1 MLRRGVTLVELLV
14 SVGIIAMLIALL
26 LPAVQSARESSRRL
40 QCQTRIRQSL
50 IATHAHHDA
59 KRSLPSLYG
68 GLSPPYSLSRL
79 DQWHRHS
86 WRVPL
91 LPFLEMSQLWEQV
104 RWDLCATAFENTS
117 VAQTLVSEFVC
128 PSGGDPST
136 KVVARRR
143 NAEDPLILGDE
154 FNVARSDY
162 DAAAGVLIESPVVR
176 AGKLPASPFGG
187 FVLYGVW
194 GHPDFE
200 GEQALL
206 GRIVRYH
213 PGSFGAVT
221 GGLSHTVAI
230 VEHAG
235 KPTEWARGQIKD
247 AQGEYPGQ
255 HGWSAS
261 DANFWQINWLGIGVN
276 ECNYRG
282 MYSFHP
288 VGANIGMADG
298 SVRFLA
304 DTTSFDAIVGLYG
317 GSVEGLPERQ

>member
-40 QCQTRIRQSL
+40 QCQTRIRQTL
-50 IATHAHHDA
+50 TATHAHHDA

-68 GLSPPYSLSRL
+68 GLSPPYSLSRV

-128 PSGGDPST
+128 PSGGDPSK

-143 NAEDPLILGDE
+143 NAEDPSILGDE

-162 DAAAGVLIESPVVR
+162 EAAAGILIASPVVH

-213 PGSFGAVT
+213 LGGFGAAT
-221 GGLSHTVAI
+221 NGLSHTVAI

-288 VGANIGMADG
+288 AGANIGMADG

-304 DTTSFDAIVGLYG
+304 DTTSFQAIMSLYG
-317 GSVEGLPERQ
+317 GSVEGLPETP